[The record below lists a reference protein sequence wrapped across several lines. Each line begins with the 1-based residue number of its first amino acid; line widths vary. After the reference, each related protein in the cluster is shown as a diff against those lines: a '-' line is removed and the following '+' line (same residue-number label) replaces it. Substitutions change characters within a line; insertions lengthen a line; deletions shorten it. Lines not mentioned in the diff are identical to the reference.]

1 MSQQAPQTGRIER
14 LRRSLHRDEGG
25 QAAFEFVL
33 VLVLPIFILFLL
45 LVVDFAI
52 LGFEYVSLSNATRE
66 AAHFGAVNCGDGSCT
81 QDEII
86 TRALERSSGLLDPAD
101 AIDRAKVSVGWID
114 NSVPADVNSGRGDSV
129 SVRIEH
135 SYGFLFFPVDFPV
148 QSCADMRLEQ
158 RDLTTGL
165 PSTAGCN

>member
-1 MSQQAPQTGRIER
+1 MNQQAPQPGRIER

-33 VLVLPIFILFLL
+33 VLPIFLLFVL
-45 LVVDFAI
+45 LVIDFAI

-66 AAHFGAVNCGDGSCT
+66 AARFGAVNCGDGGCT

-86 TRALERSSGLLDPAD
+86 TRALERSSGILDAAD
-101 AIDRAKVSVGWID
+101 PIDRAKVTVGWID

-129 SVRIEH
+129 SVRIDH
-135 SYGFLFFPVDFPV
+135 TYGFLFLPVDFPV
-148 QSCADMRLEQ
+148 HSCADMRLEQ
-158 RDLTTGL
+158 RDRTSGL
-165 PSTAGCN
+165 PSTTGCN